1 MPMAPFYTHFR
12 DLAFQEMRVATV
24 KGRSDI
30 PDGEYGFLE
39 LYCDEVGCDCRRVVI
54 QVVSPPPNS
63 KIWATINYGCESLT
77 FYEKWMLSKEL
88 AAEATGATL
97 DPLNPQTKYSPA
109 LLRLFEAVLQDPAY
123 VERLKRH
130 YALFKQAIRAE
141 RKMRKRR
148 RQKP

>member
-1 MPMAPFYTHFR
+1 
-12 DLAFQEMRVATV
+12 MR
-24 KGRSDI
+24 
-30 PDGEYGFLE
+30 
-39 LYCDEVGCDCRRVVI
+39 
-54 QVVSPPPNS
+54 
-63 KIWATINYGCESLT
+63 
-77 FYEKWMLSKEL
+77 SKEL